1 VSEGYRESSIM
12 RPWPNRVGGGRGGC
26 GMVKKDILTAN
37 TRPSD
42 CSSSDSF
49 INGPSLFE
57 PSEEWVFMSAEEK
70 IEGGT

>member
-1 VSEGYRESSIM
+1 
-12 RPWPNRVGGGRGGC
+12 
-26 GMVKKDILTAN
+26 MVKKDILTAN